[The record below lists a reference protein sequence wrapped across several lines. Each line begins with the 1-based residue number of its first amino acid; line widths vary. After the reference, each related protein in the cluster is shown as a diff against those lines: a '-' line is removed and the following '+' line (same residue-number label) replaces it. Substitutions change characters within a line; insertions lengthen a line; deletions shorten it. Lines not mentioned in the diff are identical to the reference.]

1 MKNAKK
7 RSFLTIFLPSVLLQI
22 LAALLFLILQS
33 SIEQGDYF
41 FWQFAVFLLISM
53 TISLSLPFLSKGIPV
68 LLCIRFFIIFLIGY
82 PMADNLTVELVLM
95 LSLLVETALF
105 IPPHWNLPVLIIADL
120 VYLSFQ
126 KPLNAF
132 HSDLPAPPVE
142 ELLIYIIVTLTVIVL
157 LYFISVFQQ
166 IRRKQSAIIQ
176 RLDTAVSRL
185 GKANM
190 GYQSVTS
197 SLELDTLKK
206 ERNRVSREIHDT
218 VGYSLTNVRI
228 MLEAAQ
234 LIRES
239 NPEKAD
245 QLIRKSMQEAAS
257 CLEETRS
264 AMRQL
269 RSKEVQKPR
278 GIKAFFHLVNVFAEA
293 TGVQVNLEFGNI
305 PDSFGNRIDKAIFRF
320 IQEGL
325 TNSFR
330 HGRATE
336 IRIYFWIES
345 GILKVSLQDN
355 GSGAE
360 ILTEGIGLAGMQE
373 RLSELGGRMIWQNL
387 SDGFEISIIIP
398 LSRGAI

>member
-7 RSFLTIFLPSVLLQI
+7 WSFLTITIPSLLLQI
-22 LAALLFLILQS
+22 MAAFQFIMLQS
-33 SIEQGDYF
+33 SIAGGDYF
-41 FWQFAVFLLISM
+41 FWQFAVFLFLSASV
-53 TISLSLPFLSKGIPV
+53 SLGLPFLKKGKPV
-68 LLCIRFFIIFLIGY
+68 FLCIRFFIIFLIGY
-82 PMADNLTVELVLM
+82 PMADNLTVELILM
-95 LSLLVETALF
+95 LSLLIETALF
-105 IPPHWNLPVLIIADL
+105 ISPHWNLPVLIVSDL
-120 VYLSFQ
+120 GYLSFQ

-132 HSDLPAPPVE
+132 HSDLPAPPME
-142 ELLIYIIVTLTVIVL
+142 ELLLYIIVTLTVIFL
-157 LYFISVFQQ
+157 LYYISVFQQ
-166 IRRKQSAIIQ
+166 NSRKQNIILQ

-234 LIRES
+234 LIRGQD
-239 NPEKAD
+239 PDKAD

-278 GIKAFFHLVNVFAEA
+278 GIKAFYHLVNVFAEA
-293 TGVQVNLEFGNI
+293 TGVQVKLEFGNI
-305 PDSFGNRIDKAIFRF
+305 PDSFGNRIDKAVFRF

-336 IRIYFWIES
+336 ISIYFWIES

-355 GSGAE
+355 GSGADS
-360 ILTEGIGLAGMQE
+360 LTEGIGLAGMQE
-373 RLSELGGRMIWQNL
+373 RLSELGGEMIWQNL

-398 LSRGAI
+398 LNRGEI